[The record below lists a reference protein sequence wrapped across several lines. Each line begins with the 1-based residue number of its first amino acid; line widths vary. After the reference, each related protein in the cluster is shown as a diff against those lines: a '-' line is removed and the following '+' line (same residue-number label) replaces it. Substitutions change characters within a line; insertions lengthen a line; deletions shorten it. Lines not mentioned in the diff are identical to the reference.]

1 MRKAVFLT
9 LLFLLSLATPLANA
23 ATTETQFKDGSTS
36 YTHTFSS
43 AGEGSAGYITLP
55 YGAEVTGARF
65 NLVGEASQT
74 TYTNFTTDSHF
85 GGAGSGS
92 WSGSPPSPYTSGSRN
107 NVHVENTDVTLRPE
121 PSTTSGSLTT
131 SSAISS
137 AGTATHNT
145 TGGFVAMGDQGYTG
159 VLSRFTSINAPS
171 TTAWSYAGVNVV
183 VEDEI
188 HQFRYTTSSLYNT
201 PTVQRFN
208 ATTGSYIGT
217 ASFSTGS
224 CSSTS
229 VRYNIYDAT
238 MDSSGS
244 VWLAHYSSYLMSK
257 WTVSETSWTCQNS
270 YSFGYPYYITGV
282 DFDESTNKLWAT
294 YYDTS
299 SYPSYNQYLMEL
311 NPASP
316 TSINGT
322 WSLGSSV
329 DFNHKGVL
337 EQSACRS

>member
-121 PSTTSGSLTT
+121 PSTTSGSRSCRNSDTT
-131 SSAISS
+131 R
-137 AGTATHNT
+137 TFH
-145 TGGFVAMGDQGYTG
+145 
-159 VLSRFTSINAPS
+159 
-171 TTAWSYAGVNVV
+171 
-183 VEDEI
+183 
-188 HQFRYTTSSLYNT
+188 
-201 PTVQRFN
+201 
-208 ATTGSYIGT
+208 
-217 ASFSTGS
+217 
-224 CSSTS
+224 
-229 VRYNIYDAT
+229 
-238 MDSSGS
+238 
-244 VWLAHYSSYLMSK
+244 
-257 WTVSETSWTCQNS
+257 
-270 YSFGYPYYITGV
+270 
-282 DFDESTNKLWAT
+282 
-294 YYDTS
+294 
-299 SYPSYNQYLMEL
+299 
-311 NPASP
+311 
-316 TSINGT
+316 
-322 WSLGSSV
+322 
-329 DFNHKGVL
+329 
-337 EQSACRS
+337 

>member
-92 WSGSPPSPYTSGSRN
+92 WSGSPPSPYTSGSRS
-107 NVHVENTDVTLRPE
+107 NVRVENTDVTCVQSLRPPRE
-121 PSTTSGSLTT
+121 TDFQQRHQQRGHGHTQHHGRLCGLGRPGL
-131 SSAISS
+131 
-137 AGTATHNT
+137 HRR
-145 TGGFVAMGDQGYTG
+145 V
-159 VLSRFTSINAPS
+159 VEVHLLSAPS
-171 TTAWSYAGVNVV
+171 TTAWTYAGVNVV
-183 VEDEI
+183 VDDEI
-188 HQFRYTTSSLYNT
+188 HQFRYTSSSLYNT

-217 ASFSTGS
+217 ASFSTGT

-244 VWLAHYSSYLMSK
+244 VWLAHYSSYLMS
-257 WTVSETSWTCQNS
+257 SGRHGNSPGGMSWTCQNS
-270 YSFGYPYYITGV
+270 YNLVTRITSLGG
-282 DFDESTNKLWAT
+282 FDESTNKLGPPIT
-294 YYDTS
+294 T
-299 SYPSYNQYLMEL
+299 PVFPEL
-311 NPASP
+311 QP
-316 TSINGT
+316 GT
-322 WSLGSSV
+322 
-329 DFNHKGVL
+329 
-337 EQSACRS
+337 